1 MCVSKFVRVSNQLSS
16 IAIIIFFNNAAFRED
31 NFESLTLFNF
41 FLLLTWV
48 QDHVFDLILRNFK
61 ISKVLFF
68 CSNSIQPVKVTL
80 NKKRKIIREKFDWVF
95 YWPNLYIVNF

>member
-1 MCVSKFVRVSNQLSS
+1 MRQQICAYVEPTFKYCYYF
-16 IAIIIFFNNAAFRED
+16 FFNNAAFRED

-61 ISKVLFF
+61 ISKVLFSVQIPF
-68 CSNSIQPVKVTL
+68 NLSKWLWIKG
-80 NKKRKIIREKFDWVF
+80 EK
-95 YWPNLYIVNF
+95 

>member
-1 MCVSKFVRVSNQLSS
+1 MCVSKFVRMSNQFQVLLLF
-16 IAIIIFFNNAAFRED
+16 FFNNAAFRED

-61 ISKVLFF
+61 ISKVLFSVQIPF
-68 CSNSIQPVKVTL
+68 NLSKWLWIKG
-80 NKKRKIIREKFDWVF
+80 EK
-95 YWPNLYIVNF
+95 